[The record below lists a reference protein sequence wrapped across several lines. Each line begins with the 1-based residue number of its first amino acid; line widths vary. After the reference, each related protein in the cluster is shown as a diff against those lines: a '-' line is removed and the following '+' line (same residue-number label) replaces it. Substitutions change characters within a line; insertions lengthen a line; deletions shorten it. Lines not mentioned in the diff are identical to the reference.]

1 VQIKIKNKNKKI
13 NNLVFAIDKILLCL
27 QMK

>member
-1 VQIKIKNKNKKI
+1 VQIKIKIKNKKI
-13 NNLVFAIDKILLCL
+13 NNLVFAIEKILLCL